1 MAAVPLH
8 SGFLLHKRMLYA
20 WLALFLVCVVAAAWH
35 WQDRLLAQHVDLA
48 FGYGLGCLALAIML
62 LLAWFGVRKRSFAK
76 GAGRLKGWLSAHVYL
91 GIALIF
97 LIPMHGGFQIRPD
110 IHGLA
115 YVMVLITVF
124 TGLCGVAF
132 YGAYPRRV
140 AANRA
145 GLTFDEMVRRIA
157 EIDIELRGLAPQLS
171 ERANEIVRKEA
182 EGLRIGGGIG
192 ILFIRPVNR
201 ARRAR
206 QALMRLGLDSDA
218 GNRVAALLERKS
230 SVLDRL
236 QRDIQMRSRLR
247 SWLLLHV
254 PLSLAALALVI
265 AHAVGM
271 LVFGLGS
278 V

>member
-8 SGFLLHKRMLYA
+8 SGFLVHRRMLFA
-20 WLALFLVCVVAAAWH
+20 WLALLLVGAVAAVWY
-35 WQDRLLAQHVDLA
+35 WQDQFPARNVDLA
-48 FGYGLGCLALAIML
+48 LGYGLGGLALAIML

-76 GAGRLKGWLSAHVYL
+76 GVGRLKGWLSAHVYL

-97 LIPMHGGFQIRPD
+97 LVPLHGGFEIRPD

-124 TGLCGVAF
+124 TGLFGVAF
-132 YGAYPRRV
+132 YGFYPRRV
-140 AANRA
+140 TANRE
-145 GLTFDEMVRRIA
+145 GLTFDNMLRRIA
-157 EIDIELRGLAPQLS
+157 EIDLELRGLAPQLS
-171 ERANEIVRKEA
+171 EAANDVVRKEA
-182 EGLRIGGGIG
+182 DRLRIGGGIG
-192 ILFIRPVNR
+192 ILFIRPKNH

-218 GNRVAALLERKS
+218 GNRAVALLESKAT
-230 SVLDRL
+230 VVDRL

-247 SWLLLHV
+247 SWLLIHV

>member
-97 LIPMHGGFQIRPD
+97 LIPMHGGFQIRLD

-171 ERANEIVRKEA
+171 ERVNEIVRKEA

-247 SWLLLHV
+247 SWLLIHV